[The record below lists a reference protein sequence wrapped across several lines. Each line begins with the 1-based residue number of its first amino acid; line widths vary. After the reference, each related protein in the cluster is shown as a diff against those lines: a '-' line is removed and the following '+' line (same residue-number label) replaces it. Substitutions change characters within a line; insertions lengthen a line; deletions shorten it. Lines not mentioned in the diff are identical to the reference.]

1 MADVKIYANYTP
13 NYDHYFFGNKSSFDV
28 VISSHLV
35 NTYTLDNA
43 RLINNTLMVVKDNS
57 VTDYADITYVREN
70 RDGFIRYYHVR
81 DVQYMGG
88 GDPEHNYS
96 GGKYIYTLSVDYW
109 ATYAFNATYKDFFI
123 QRSNRFCGLDSA
135 KYDNIENA
143 VKYGQVNQND
153 SKEYNNYTPL
163 KTVSLDD
170 VYIVFA
176 VNIETYKNKSLFNG
190 TITAS
195 DVRLYAIRP
204 KDFIT
209 LSFPMTLAPIAYIEE
224 AVSALSSIYG
234 ISVNSDIYDANVSG
248 LWIVPADFLGYL
260 DNDNDLKPYF
270 QLVNGSHVVYEPNT
284 AGIFQGLKSLHYSY
298 VKTDFSIDNYAN
310 KVAFFGTKS
319 AMLELP
325 RTFDTNKKIACS
337 IESIVKK
344 DSIQIIAR
352 CGENQLDI
360 TDSFSVGLPNTQ
372 GELKPEEKIARGVQ
386 TVGALAGA
394 ATMIAAGNYVAGS
407 LNAITAILPRDKSPN
422 AMYKSNGDGFTTW
435 TKTSAYNSF
444 ALIEYPVS
452 VSYYLSAIDDKE
464 IDRVRNYGAIINQYA
479 KSTWGTG
486 NSLITNIITSTAI
499 EANTT
504 ANEVYLQATCEV
516 GGVPIEAAMAIK
528 AVLAK
533 GVHLWK
539 T

>member
-1 MADVKIYANYTP
+1 MADVKIYSNFTP
-13 NYDHYFFGNKSSFDV
+13 NYDHYFFGNKSAFDLV
-28 VISSHLV
+28 LSSHVV

-43 RLINNTLMVVKDNS
+43 RLINNTLSIIKPAS
-57 VTDYADITYVREN
+57 LIDYGSITYVRED

-88 GDPEHNYS
+88 GDPEHNYR
-96 GGKYIYTLSVDYW
+96 GGKYVYTLSVDYW
-109 ATYAFNATYKDFFI
+109 GTYAFNATYRDFFI

-143 VKYGQVNQND
+143 IQYGQINQND
-153 SKEYNNYTPL
+153 PKEYNNYSPL

-176 VNIETYKNKSLFNG
+176 VNMETYKNKSLFNG

-204 KDFIT
+204 TDLI
-209 LSFPMTLAPIAYIEE
+209 SLAIPKATFPIAYIEE
-224 AVSALSSIYG
+224 AVNALSSIYG
-234 ISVNSDIYDANVSG
+234 IRIGNDIHDANVSG
-248 LWIVPADFLGYL
+248 LWIVPGDFLGYL
-260 DNDNDLKPYF
+260 DNDSNLKPYF
-270 QLVNGSHVVYEPNT
+270 QLVNASHVNYEPNT
-284 AGIFQGLKSLHYSY
+284 TGILQGLRSLHYSF
-298 VKTDFSIDNYAN
+298 VKTDFSVNNYAN

-337 IESIVKK
+337 IETIVKK
-344 DSIQIIAR
+344 DTLQIIAR

-360 TDSFSVGLPNTQ
+360 TEGFSVGLPNSQ

-394 ATMIAAGNYVAGS
+394 ATMMAAGNYVAGS

-435 TKTSAYNSF
+435 TKTSTYNSF

-452 VSYYLSAIDDKE
+452 VSYYLSAIDEKE

-499 EANTT
+499 ETNTT
-504 ANEVYLQATCEV
+504 ANEAYLQATCEV
-516 GGVPIEAAMAIK
+516 GGVPIEAAIVIK
-528 AVLAK
+528 DVLSK